1 MSHLD
6 LDTQNKASSSVF
18 DRNCTND
25 KCCQQ
30 LIKRTKSSCG
40 YRHRYLVIHKTQ
52 LFFSLALSLTILLG
66 VSPVAYASV
75 YPADIAGTVVLG
87 SNQTVS
93 QEAPNLE
100 AEHGALMASDGKIL
114 WRRDSETQ
122 VPMASTTK
130 IMSSLVALENGSLS
144 DQVTVSENADSQE
157 GSTAGIVAGD
167 TVTLEN
173 LIYGMML
180 PSGNDAAMA
189 VAEHFG
195 SGDSQ
200 AFVSMMNDKAQ
211 ELGMSNTHYTSPNGL
226 VDEGNYTTADDYLK
240 LVSAAMANSDFRTV
254 VSKKSYTYTS
264 LNNKVTTTLQSTN
277 ELLDSYEG
285 ANGIKT
291 GFTDA
296 AGYCFVGSAAR
307 DDVELYAVV
316 FNSTTANSRFTDAE
330 ALLNWGFSHYHKI
343 TLATSEEKVGE
354 AVATSWLDKTVPV
367 APESDVSALL
377 FDYDSD
383 LTQTVSLE
391 NRDGKIESGTQMG
404 TMTWTRGEEEIASV
418 NLVATETIE
427 APSFL
432 ESIQIGWCRF
442 ASIFTGD
449 NVSVEQK
456 VLVGS
461 TFPLISATQ

>member
-1 MSHLD
+1 MSYF
-6 LDTQNKASSSVF
+6 DTGSAKQHQESAYKNVPSRKA
-18 DRNCTND
+18 
-25 KCCQQ
+25 
-30 LIKRTKSSCG
+30 KR
-40 YRHRYLVIHKTQ
+40 
-52 LFFSLALSLTILLG
+52 FSLFVLTLAILLSM
-66 VSPVAYASV
+66 SPCAYASV
-75 YPADIAGTVVLG
+75 YPGDIAGTIVLG

-93 QEAPNLE
+93 QAAPSLE
-100 AEHGALMASDGKIL
+100 AEYGALMASDGKIL
-114 WRRDSETQ
+114 WRRDSQTQ

-130 IMSSLVALENGSLS
+130 IMSSLLALEKGSLG

-200 AFVSMMNDKAQ
+200 TFVSMMNDKAQ
-211 ELGMSNTHYTSPNGL
+211 ELGMTNTHYTSPNGL

-240 LVSAAMANSDFRTV
+240 LVGAAMANSDFRTV

-264 LNNKVTTTLQSTN
+264 IGKNVTTTLQSTN
-277 ELLDSYEG
+277 EMLDSYEG
-285 ANGIKT
+285 ANGVKT

-296 AGYCFVGSAAR
+296 AGYCFVGSAQR

-316 FNSTTANSRFTDAE
+316 FNSSTATSRFTDAE
-330 ALLNWGFSHYHKI
+330 ALLDWGFSHYHKI
-343 TLATSEEKVGE
+343 TLATAEEKVGE
-354 AVATSWLDKTVPV
+354 AVATSWLDKTVEV
-367 APESDVSALL
+367 APESDVNALL

-383 LTQTVSLE
+383 LAQTVSIE
-391 NRDGKIESGTQMG
+391 NKGGKIEAGTQMG
-404 TMTWTRGEEEIASV
+404 KMTWTRGEEEIASV
-418 NLVATETIE
+418 NLVATQTVE
-427 APSFL
+427 APNFL
-432 ESIQIGWCRF
+432 ETIQIGWCKF

-449 NVSVEQK
+449 SVSVDQK
-456 VLVGS
+456 VYVGS